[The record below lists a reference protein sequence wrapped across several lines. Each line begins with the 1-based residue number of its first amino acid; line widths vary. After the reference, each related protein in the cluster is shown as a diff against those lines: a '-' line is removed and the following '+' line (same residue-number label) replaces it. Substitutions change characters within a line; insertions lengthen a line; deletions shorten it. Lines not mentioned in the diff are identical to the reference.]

1 MENEVLIKHERTII
15 NDDNACRIP
24 SQDGSSVGDK
34 VIFSNEN
41 EDRIA
46 NENGRFPCKYCC
58 QTFSKLIYAMSHE
71 KKSCK
76 RKSNQMKNKL
86 KEEMSIFNGT
96 LVDTR
101 YTMQNIANEVSYTE
115 MNLDVPNPNIKIKTE
130 DCDNSERKEKF
141 ETVMVK
147 EEPRFFEES
156 SINVET
162 DHNNIKIEP
171 IEENTLKSESVI
183 IPCDPFN
190 SSIVVPEGNIKNYA
204 PKSGVPNSAPNYKFK
219 CTKCDAKF
227 SDPQAMIVHRII
239 HGEPNPKIKCTKCEK
254 FFDFSAMKKHYR
266 LSHDKFQC
274 TRCNYRTDKKRNLNK
289 HIEIAHTCKKCSMK
303 CNMQNHS
310 CRMKIKSFKCTIC
323 QEKFS
328 EEIAMINH
336 IQSHVKLTNLD
347 AVS

>member
-1 MENEVLIKHERTII
+1 MKYSSKTERTIN
-15 NDDNACRIP
+15 NDKDACIIP

-34 VIFSNEN
+34 
-41 EDRIA
+41 
-46 NENGRFPCKYCC
+46 
-58 QTFSKLIYAMSHE
+58 
-71 KKSCK
+71 
-76 RKSNQMKNKL
+76 MKF
-86 KEEMSIFNGT
+86 KEEMSTSNET
-96 LVDTR
+96 LVETRDTK
-101 YTMQNIANEVSYTE
+101 QNLSNKVSNTE
-115 MNLDVPNPNIKIKTE
+115 MDLKVPSLNITIKNE
-130 DCDNSERKEKF
+130 DCDNSERKQKF

-147 EEPRFFEES
+147 EEPKFFEES

-162 DHNNIKIEP
+162 DHNDIKIEP
-171 IEENTLKSESVI
+171 IEENSLKSESVI

-204 PKSGVPNSAPNYKFK
+204 PKSVPNSEPNYKFK

-239 HGEPNPKIKCTKCEK
+239 HREPNPKIKCSKCEK

-266 LSHDKFQC
+266 LSHVKFQC
-274 TRCNYRTDKKRNLNK
+274 TRCNYRTDKKRHLNK
-289 HIEIAHTCKKCSMK
+289 HIEIAHLVTCKKISMK
-303 CNMQNHS
+303 CNMQIHS

-328 EEIAMINH
+328 EEIAMTNH

>member
-1 MENEVLIKHERTII
+1 MKIVII
-15 NDDNACRIP
+15 LKGKKNL
-24 SQDGSSVGDK
+24 
-34 VIFSNEN
+34 
-41 EDRIA
+41 
-46 NENGRFPCKYCC
+46 
-58 QTFSKLIYAMSHE
+58 KL
-71 KKSCK
+71 
-76 RKSNQMKNKL
+76 
-86 KEEMSIFNGT
+86 T
-96 LVDTR
+96 
-101 YTMQNIANEVSYTE
+101 
-115 MNLDVPNPNIKIKTE
+115 
-130 DCDNSERKEKF
+130 
-141 ETVMVK
+141 VK

-162 DHNNIKIEP
+162 DHNDIKIEP
-171 IEENTLKSESVI
+171 IEENSLKSESVI

-204 PKSGVPNSAPNYKFK
+204 PKSVPNSGPNYKFK

-254 FFDFSAMKKHYR
+254 FFVKNSAMKKHYR
-266 LSHDKFQC
+266 LSHVKLQC
-274 TRCNYRTDKKRNLNK
+274 TYCNYWTDKKRNLNK

-303 CNMQNHS
+303 CNSMQNHS

-328 EEIAMINH
+328 EEVAMTNH
-336 IQSHVKLTNLD
+336 IKSHVKLTNLD

>member
-1 MENEVLIKHERTII
+1 MENEVCIKTEKTIN
-15 NDDNACRIP
+15 NDKDACIIP

-34 VIFSNEN
+34 VKFKEEISLSNESLLETRN
-41 EDRIA
+41 TKQ
-46 NENGRFPCKYCC
+46 NV
-58 QTFSKLIYAMSHE
+58 
-71 KKSCK
+71 
-76 RKSNQMKNKL
+76 SNKVPN
-86 KEEMSIFNGT
+86 
-96 LVDTR
+96 
-101 YTMQNIANEVSYTE
+101 TE
-115 MNLDVPNPNIKIKTE
+115 MDLKVPNLNITIKNE
-130 DCDNSERKEKF
+130 YCDNSERKEKF
-141 ETVMVK
+141 ETIMVK

-156 SINVET
+156 SINIET
-162 DHNNIKIEP
+162 NHNDIKIEP

-190 SSIVVPEGNIKNYA
+190 SSIVLPEGNIKNYA
-204 PKSGVPNSAPNYKFK
+204 PKSVPNSAPNYKFK

-254 FFDFSAMKKHYR
+254 FFVKNSAMKKHYR
-266 LSHDKFQC
+266 LSHVKLQC
-274 TRCNYRTDKKRNLNK
+274 TYCNYWTDKKRNLNK

-328 EEIAMINH
+328 DEVAMTNH
-336 IQSHVKLTNLD
+336 IQSHVKLTNVD